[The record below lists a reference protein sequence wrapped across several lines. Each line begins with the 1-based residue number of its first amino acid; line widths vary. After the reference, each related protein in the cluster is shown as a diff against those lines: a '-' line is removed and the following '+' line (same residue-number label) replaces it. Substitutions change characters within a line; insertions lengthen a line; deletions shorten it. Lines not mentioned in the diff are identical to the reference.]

1 MTSGIALLVA
11 LTLFLPGRVLAAEF
25 ETPSTSARLTVHTD
39 PGCTSRDDIAA
50 RVTARS
56 SRIHFVEGDSV
67 LSVEATFGASPSG
80 AVAVA
85 LVVAGQPAG
94 KAMSRRFSAGSC
106 SDAADAAA
114 LIIAVTLDPTSGN
127 QARPA
132 TAVSASGAR
141 SSGAGD
147 GDAREKQP
155 TRPNADAAAKV
166 AEQAAS
172 PEKRPAPPAS
182 AVAEGPKVAEQ
193 AASPEKRPAPPAS
206 AVAEAQPSL
215 PVATR
220 RRASLH
226 LMGQMVFG
234 PAPAV
239 MPGVGLYAMAALDR
253 EDLWSPAVVLGAMHA
268 WRSGFAEA
276 GGTAAFTLDAA
287 SLDACG
293 IRVRVSVLEGRACAS
308 ARVGRLLASGSAT
321 TAGTSVARL
330 FATAGG
336 TAIITGQLGPTLEL
350 AARIGAG
357 ATLVRD
363 WYLFGTNEFH
373 RAARVTVD
381 ATLGLGLRW

>member
-11 LTLFLPGRVLAAEF
+11 LTLFLPGRVLAAEL
-25 ETPSTSARLTVHTD
+25 ETPSSSARLTVHTD
-39 PGCTSRDDIAA
+39 PGCTSRDEIAA

-56 SRIHFVEGDSV
+56 SRVHFVEGDSV

-94 KAMSRRFSAGSC
+94 KAMSRRFSARSC
-106 SDAADAAA
+106 SEAADAAA

-127 QARPA
+127 QSRPA

-147 GDAREKQP
+147 GTAGENRP

-172 PEKRPAPPAS
+172 PET
-182 AVAEGPKVAEQ
+182 
-193 AASPEKRPAPPAS
+193 RPAPPAS

-253 EDLWSPAVVLGAMHA
+253 DGLWSPAVVLGAMHA
-268 WRSGFAEA
+268 WRSGFVEA

-293 IRVRVSVLEGRACAS
+293 IHVRVTVLKGRACAS
-308 ARVGRLLASGSAT
+308 ARVGRLLATGSAT
-321 TAGTSVARL
+321 TAGTSEARL

-336 TAIITGQLGPTLEL
+336 TAIITGQLGETLEL

-373 RAARVTVD
+373 RAARVTVE
-381 ATLGLGLRW
+381 ATFGLGLRW

>member
-25 ETPSTSARLTVHTD
+25 ETPSSSARLTVHTD

-56 SRIHFVEGDSV
+56 SRIHFVEGDSA

-94 KAMSRRFSAGSC
+94 KAMSRRFSARSC

-127 QARPA
+127 QSRPA
-132 TAVSASGAR
+132 TAVSASDAR

-147 GDAREKQP
+147 GDARENRP
-155 TRPNADAAAKV
+155 TRPNADAAA
-166 AEQAAS
+166 
-172 PEKRPAPPAS
+172 
-182 AVAEGPKVAEQ
+182 KVAEQ

-253 EDLWSPAVVLGAMHA
+253 DGLWSPAVVLGAMHA
-268 WRSGFAEA
+268 WRSGFDEA
-276 GGTAAFTLDAA
+276 GGTAAFALDAA

-293 IRVRVSVLEGRACAS
+293 IRVRVTVLEGRACAS
-308 ARVGRLLASGSAT
+308 ARVGRLLATGSAT
-321 TAGTSVARL
+321 AAGTSEARL

-336 TAIITGQLGPTLEL
+336 TAIITGQLGATLEL

-381 ATLGLGLRW
+381 ATFGLGLRW

>member
-11 LTLFLPGRVLAAEF
+11 LTLFLPGGVRAAEL
-25 ETPSTSARLTVHTD
+25 EAPSSSARLTVHAVA
-39 PGCTSRDDIAA
+39 GCTSRDEIAA

-56 SRIHFVEGDSV
+56 SRIHFVEGDSA

-94 KAMSRRFSAGSC
+94 KAMSRRFSARSC
-106 SDAADAAA
+106 SEAADAAA
-114 LIIAVTLDPTSGN
+114 LIIAITLDPMSGN

-132 TAVSASGAR
+132 TALSASGAR

-147 GDAREKQP
+147 GDARENQP
-155 TRPNADAAAKV
+155 PNADAAAKV

-172 PEKRPAPPAS
+172 PEKRPAL
-182 AVAEGPKVAEQ
+182 
-193 AASPEKRPAPPAS
+193 PAS

-253 EDLWSPAVVLGAMHA
+253 DELWSPAVVLGAMHA
-268 WRSGFAEA
+268 WRSGFVEA

-293 IRVRVSVLEGRACAS
+293 IRVRVTVLEGRACAS

-321 TAGTSVARL
+321 TVGTSVARL

-336 TAIITGQLGPTLEL
+336 TAIITGQLGATLEL

-363 WYLFGTNEFH
+363 WYLFGMNEFH
-373 RAARVTVD
+373 RVARVTVD

>member
-11 LTLFLPGRVLAAEF
+11 LTLFLPGRVLAAEL
-25 ETPSTSARLTVHTD
+25 EAPSSSARLTVHTD

-94 KAMSRRFSAGSC
+94 KAMSRRFSARSC

-127 QARPA
+127 QSRPA

-147 GDAREKQP
+147 GDARENQP

-172 PEKRPAPPAS
+172 PET
-182 AVAEGPKVAEQ
+182 
-193 AASPEKRPAPPAS
+193 RPAPPAS

-253 EDLWSPAVVLGAMHA
+253 DELWSPAVVLGAMHA
-268 WRSGFAEA
+268 WRSGFVEA

-293 IRVRVSVLEGRACAS
+293 IRVRLTVLEGRACAS

-336 TAIITGQLGPTLEL
+336 TAIITGQLGATLEL

-381 ATLGLGLRW
+381 ATFGLGLRW

>member
-1 MTSGIALLVA
+1 MTSGITLLVA
-11 LTLFLPGRVLAAEF
+11 LTLFLPGRVLAAEVDA
-25 ETPSTSARLTVHTD
+25 PSSSARLTVRAD
-39 PGCTSRDDIAA
+39 PGCTSREDIAA

-56 SRIHFVEGDSV
+56 SHIHFFDGDST

-85 LVVAGQPAG
+85 LVVAGQPVG
-94 KAMSRRFSAGSC
+94 KAMSRRFSARSC
-106 SDAADAAA
+106 SEAADAAA
-114 LIIAVTLDPTSGN
+114 LIIAVTLDPASGS
-127 QARPA
+127 QPRPA
-132 TAVSASGAR
+132 AAAPASGAR
-141 SSGAGD
+141 SSGSGGIAAG
-147 GDAREKQP
+147 ENQP
-155 TRPNADAAAKV
+155 TTPNADAAAKL
-166 AEQAAS
+166 
-172 PEKRPAPPAS
+172 
-182 AVAEGPKVAEQ
+182 AEQ

-253 EDLWSPAVVLGAMHA
+253 DELWSPAVVLGAMHA
-268 WRSGFAEA
+268 GRSGFAEA

-293 IRVRVSVLEGRACAS
+293 IRVRVTVLEGRACAS

-336 TAIITGQLGPTLEL
+336 TAIITGQLGATLEL

>member
-11 LTLFLPGRVLAAEF
+11 LTLFLPGGVLAAEL
-25 ETPSTSARLTVHTD
+25 EAPSSSARLTVHAVA
-39 PGCTSRDDIAA
+39 GCTSRDEIAA

-56 SRIHFVEGDSV
+56 SRIHFVEDDSV

-80 AVAVA
+80 AVVVA
-85 LVVAGQPAG
+85 LVVEGQPAG
-94 KAMSRRFSAGSC
+94 KAMSRRFFARSC
-106 SDAADAAA
+106 SEAADAAA
-114 LIIAVTLDPTSGN
+114 LIIAITLDPLSGN
-127 QARPA
+127 QSRPA
-132 TAVSASGAR
+132 TAESASGAR

-147 GDAREKQP
+147 GTARENRP
-155 TRPNADAAAKV
+155 TRPKADTAVKV
-166 AEQAAS
+166 AEQAAN
-172 PEKRPAPPAS
+172 PEKQPAPPAS
-182 AVAEGPKVAEQ
+182 AGAE
-193 AASPEKRPAPPAS
+193 APPS
-206 AVAEAQPSL
+206 S

-220 RRASLH
+220 RRSSLH
-226 LMGQMVFG
+226 LMGQMVLG

-253 EDLWSPAVVLGAMHA
+253 DELWSPAVVLGAMHA

-287 SLDACG
+287 SLDGCG
-293 IRVRVSVLEGRACAS
+293 IRVRVTVIEGRACAS
-308 ARVGRLLASGSAT
+308 ARVGRLLATGSAT
-321 TAGTSVARL
+321 TAGNSEARL

-336 TAIITGQLGPTLEL
+336 TAILTGQLGETLEL

-373 RAARVTVD
+373 RVARVTVD